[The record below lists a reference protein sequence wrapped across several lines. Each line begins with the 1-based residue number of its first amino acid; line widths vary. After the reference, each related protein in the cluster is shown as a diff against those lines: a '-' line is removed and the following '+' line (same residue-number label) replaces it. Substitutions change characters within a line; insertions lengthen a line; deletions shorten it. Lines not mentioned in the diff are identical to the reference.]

1 MIAYTYPGQ
10 GSQTPE
16 MGAPWRSHPSWE
28 LVEEASD
35 ASGRDIA
42 RLLLD
47 ADMDELTETRNA
59 QLATFVTSMVVF
71 DAVTRTGVTATAHA
85 GHSLGEYT
93 ALTAAG
99 VLDFADGVRL
109 VAERGEAMQMAADE
123 RVGTM
128 AAVLG
133 ADDRHVEDSCQ
144 SAEGEVWVANY
155 NAPGQVVVAGSP
167 DDVETAG
174 RIARDTGAKRV
185 VPLQVGGAFHTP
197 FMQPASERL
206 AKALGVTDFRE
217 PDHPV
222 YVNVDAAPRS
232 GDVDWADILARQLTS
247 PVRWRHT
254 IHRLA
259 DDGFT
264 TLVELGPGGALRG
277 MAKRTA
283 RETTSLSVNAPADID
298 ALLEAIG
305 GTPHDARRHEG
316 EMLHATER
324 LIVSPC
330 SGVFSPVEDC
340 PEGAHIETGRLIGHV
355 AGTEVR
361 SPFAGQLMGYLALAD
376 ERVTPSQPIAWL
388 RTT

>member
-10 GSQTPE
+10 GSQAPG
-16 MGAPWRSHPSWE
+16 MGAPWRNHPSWE
-28 LVEEASD
+28 LVDEASE
-35 ASGRDIA
+35 ACGRDIG
-42 RLLLD
+42 RLLLE
-47 ADMDELTETRNA
+47 ADIEELTETRNA

-71 DAVTRTGVTATAHA
+71 DAVTRTGVTANAHA

-99 VLDFADGVRL
+99 VLDYADGVRL

-123 RVGTM
+123 RTGTM
-128 AAVLG
+128 AAILG
-133 ADDRHVEDSCQ
+133 ADDRHVEDACD

-155 NAPGQVVVAGSP
+155 NAPGQVVVAGDP
-167 DDVETAG
+167 DDVEAAG
-174 RIARDTGAKRV
+174 RIARERGAKRV
-185 VPLQVGGAFHTP
+185 VSLQVGGAFHTP
-197 FMQPASERL
+197 FMQPASDRL
-206 AKALGVTDFRE
+206 AKALAITDFRE

-222 YVNVDAAPRS
+222 YANVDASPYQGVAEWS
-232 GDVDWADILARQLTS
+232 DLLARQLVS

-259 DDGFT
+259 DDGFS

-277 MAKRTA
+277 MAKRAA
-283 RETTSLSVNAPADID
+283 REMTSLSVNAPADID

-305 GTPHDARRHEG
+305 GTPHDARHHEG

-324 LIVSPC
+324 LVVSPC
-330 SGVFSPVEDC
+330 GGVFTPVDDC
-340 PEGAHIETGRLIGHV
+340 PDGSVIAAGRIIGHV

-361 SPFAGQLMGYLALAD
+361 SPFAGELMGYLALAD

-388 RTT
+388 RTV